1 MVYLLVSRIKSV
13 DFSSSGLKSPSQLW
27 ENHIYILIY
36 IVILHHKYDGRITKT
51 FDLLDEAAQD
61 FQHAVYFFLLK
72 YIDNTLSKQKST
84 HMCFFVKY
92 MSWWGLREVM
102 YFTSHGFHSHQ
113 RKKKRSRMIEQ
124 LPKNA

>member
-1 MVYLLVSRIKSV
+1 MHPTR
-13 DFSSSGLKSPSQLW
+13 FSIWFW
-27 ENHIYILIY
+27 EYFFFPICYHLFPKPKDIYDIYASYSFLSLHGYVVRKRVCLSHII
-36 IVILHHKYDGRITKT
+36 KT

-92 MSWWGLREVM
+92 MSW
-102 YFTSHGFHSHQ
+102 
-113 RKKKRSRMIEQ
+113 
-124 LPKNA
+124 